1 MLPDRRKP
9 GAQSLAGLVLAAWGA
24 AHAQSIEPRS
34 YSPAPVG
41 VNFLVVGL
49 ADSRGGLAFD
59 SASPLQN
66 PKLAVLSPL
75 FAYAR
80 TFDIGGRLG
89 KVDVILPTG
98 RLSGS
103 ADYQGQR
110 VEREVTGSGDPLVRM
125 TVNLVGAPAMS
136 LQEFRSYQ
144 QDLVVGASLQ
154 VSLPLGQYD
163 PARLLNLGSNRWA
176 FHPELGLSKAFG
188 PWVAELT
195 GGAVFYTA
203 NHDFFG
209 GHARKQDP
217 LVTARAN
224 LVYNFRGGPW
234 ISFDTTFYTGGE
246 TTLDGAPERNLQRN
260 WRVGST
266 LAIPIDRHLSFK
278 VNASR
283 GVSARTGNN
292 FDLVGAAL
300 QYRWGAGL

>member
-1 MLPDRRKP
+1 MLPDRRTP
-9 GAQSLAGLVLAAWGA
+9 GAQLLAGLALAAWGA

-41 VNFLVVGL
+41 VNFLVLAL

-59 SASPLQN
+59 SSSPLQN
-66 PKLAVLSPL
+66 PQLHVVSPL

-80 TFDIGGRLG
+80 TFGVLGRLG
-89 KVDVILPTG
+89 KIDFILPTG

-110 VEREVTGSGDPLVRM
+110 VEREVTGAGDPLVRM
-125 TVNLVGAPAMS
+125 TVNLVGAPAMTP
-136 LQEFRSYQ
+136 QEFRSYE

-154 VSLPLGQYD
+154 VSMPLGQYD

-176 FHPELGLSKAFG
+176 FHPELGISKAFG
-188 PWVAELT
+188 PWIAELA
-195 GGAVFYTA
+195 GGAVFYTT

-209 GHARKQDP
+209 GHTRRQDP
-217 LVTARAN
+217 LVTGRAN
-224 LVYNFRGGPW
+224 LVYNFRSGPW
-234 ISFDTTFYTGGE
+234 VSLDTTFYTGGE
-246 TTLDGAPERNLQRN
+246 TTLDGAHERNLQRN
-260 WRVGST
+260 WRIGST
-266 LAIPIDRHLSFK
+266 LAIPLDRRFSFK

-292 FDLVGAAL
+292 FDLVGVGL

>member
-1 MLPDRRKP
+1 MLPDRRNR

-34 YSPAPVG
+34 YAPAPVG

-66 PKLAVLSPL
+66 PKLAVLSPF

-110 VEREVTGSGDPLVRM
+110 VEREVTGGADPLVRM
-125 TVNLVGAPAMS
+125 TVNLVGAPAMGP
-136 LQEFRSYQ
+136 QEFRSYQ

-176 FHPELGLSKAFG
+176 FHPELGVSKAFG
-188 PWVAELT
+188 PWVAELAA
-195 GGAVFYTA
+195 GAVFYTT

-209 GHARKQDP
+209 GHTRKQDP
-217 LVTARAN
+217 LATTRAN

-234 ISFDTTFYTGGE
+234 ISLDTTFFTGGE
-246 TTLDGAPERNLQRN
+246 TTLDGTHERNLQRN

-266 LAIPIDRHLSFK
+266 LAIPLDRRLSFK
-278 VNASR
+278 VNVSR

-292 FDLVGAAL
+292 FDIVGAAL

>member
-1 MLPDRRKP
+1 MGADRRKA
-9 GAQSLAGLVLAAWGA
+9 GAPSLAGLVLAAWGA

-41 VNFLVVGL
+41 VNFLVIGL
-49 ADSRGGLAFD
+49 ADSQGGLAFD

-66 PKLAVLSPL
+66 PKLHVLSPL

-80 TFDIGGRLG
+80 TFDAGGRLG
-89 KVDVILPTG
+89 KIDVILPTG

-110 VEREVTGSGDPLVRM
+110 VEREVTGGGDPLVRM
-125 TVNLVGAPAMS
+125 TVNLVGAPAMTP
-136 LQEFRSYQ
+136 QAFRAYQ
-144 QDLVVGASLQ
+144 QDLVIGASLQ

-176 FHPELGLSKAFG
+176 FHPEIGLSKAFG
-188 PWVAELT
+188 PWVGELAA
-195 GGAVFYTA
+195 GAVFYTA

-209 GHARKQDP
+209 GHTRRQDP
-217 LVTARAN
+217 IVTTRAN

-234 ISFDTTFYTGGE
+234 ISLDTTFYTGGE
-246 TTLDGAPERNLQRN
+246 TTLDGAHERNLQRN

-266 LAIPIDRHLSFK
+266 LAIPLDRRFSFK

-292 FDLVGAAL
+292 FDLFGAAL